1 MKEPNRR
8 DLAAEA
14 ARKRILVAAADCIV
28 SDGVANVRMAGIAK
42 AAGVSSGLV
51 HYHFATKEQ
60 LFIDVLSH
68 TSAIA
73 NTLTERAL
81 ERAGTHPAPRL
92 SAFLDRCLPS
102 DERLAH
108 DWRLWQELDLLYLRQ
123 PALAKVGFE
132 VYETFYVSVTD
143 IITAGI
149 EAGVFDLDA
158 GEARTVAETAVAL
171 CDGVGAR
178 VVAPGPKLLLDEAR
192 TMVLRAVGRMVGHA
206 GPLPWPEQALQETQ
220 AAMEGSVDREG
231 VSHGLRAQ

>member
-14 ARKRILVAAADCIV
+14 ARKRILAAAADCIV
-28 SDGVANVRMAGIAK
+28 RDGVANVRMAGIAK

-68 TSAIA
+68 TSAISHA
-73 NTLTERAL
+73 LTERAL
-81 ERAGTHPAPRL
+81 ERAGTQPAQRL

-132 VYETFYVSVTD
+132 VYETFYASITD
-143 IITAGI
+143 IITAGV
-149 EAGVFDLDA
+149 EAGSFDLGAADA
-158 GEARTVAETAVAL
+158 RMIAETAVAL
-171 CDGVGAR
+171 CDGLGAR
-178 VVAPGPKLLLDEAR
+178 VVAPGPDLSLDEAR
-192 TMVLRAVGRMVGHA
+192 TMVALAVGRLVGHA
-206 GPLPWPEQALQETQ
+206 GPLPHPAKAVQE
-220 AAMEGSVDREG
+220 AGA
-231 VSHGLRAQ
+231 